1 MKQRFV
7 FFLLFPL
14 ILLACATLVPARPDD
29 DRPLST
35 VFDDLV
41 CEPPCWQS
49 IIPGE
54 STREETLESLRELAV
69 FDDQIYEWKN
79 GIGISFYN
87 RSVDPVKP
95 VDEVVEEVEF
105 VFNNEVLQA
114 IIFEGDSLVST
125 RKPLWYVLHQ
135 LGEPEYAIQE
145 MYGEIGWMTILYY
158 PERGIEIWCMP
169 RSFLVIGSIGCNLES
184 DVRIYFYPPEDYET
198 QLVGKYGSPE
208 NAQYAQS
215 FFCPWVGVEAQYLS
229 VDWGP
234 INNPD
239 EYPTLSPAEVKSQ
252 CPTGK

>member
-29 DRPLST
+29 DRPTST
-35 VFDDLV
+35 VFDNLV
-41 CEPPCWQS
+41 CHPPCWNN
-49 IIPGE
+49 IVPGITTE
-54 STREETLESLRELAV
+54 RQAQEILTTLANQKNGKVSEQKYSDGRMYLSYFTHNEYVHIMILNNNVKWIQFQGFMPLKYVLES
-69 FDDQIYEWKN
+69 
-79 GIGISFYN
+79 
-87 RSVDPVKP
+87 
-95 VDEVVEEVEF
+95 
-105 VFNNEVLQA
+105 
-114 IIFEGDSLVST
+114 
-125 RKPLWYVLHQ
+125 
-135 LGEPEYAIQE
+135 LGEPEYAVKE

-184 DVRIYFYPPEDYET
+184 DVQVYFHSPEDYET